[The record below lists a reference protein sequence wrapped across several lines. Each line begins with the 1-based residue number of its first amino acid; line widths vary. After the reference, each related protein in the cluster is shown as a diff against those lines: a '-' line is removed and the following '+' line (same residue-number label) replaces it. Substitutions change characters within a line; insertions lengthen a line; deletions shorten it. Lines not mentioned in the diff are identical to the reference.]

1 MGNELQRVDV
11 VEALASWCNEKNT
24 GRAEYDRR
32 CSVCAAVA
40 ELIESTAAEYAAQAA
55 YDNAATGKQR
65 NETWDAVLD
74 ARKRRITAF
83 LNAGG
88 SAA

>member
-11 VEALASWCNEKNT
+11 VEALASWCNEKNI

-40 ELIESTAAEYAAQAA
+40 EMIEAGRELRAGMDENDTRPMDAGPAKRFLAA
-55 YDNAATGKQR
+55 
-65 NETWDAVLD
+65 D
-74 ARKRRITAF
+74 ARHRAALARI
-83 LNAGG
+83 GG
-88 SAA
+88 AA